1 MTAGVILG
9 EAAVTAGGQLPGH
22 NNSVAQEPGFG
33 TGARHAREEAARAVE
48 AAKGPEAPCGCC
60 SGECAGLAAPSAQQQ
75 ASGAAQQ
82 LSVESSF
89 KSEKAAAC
97 DESIAPALAA
107 AERAELLYLRR
118 RDRAEIA
125 RRSRAHLPL
134 ASAHTLRAHFRYTS
148 VHRLA
153 HLELLIARRVSD
165 LESILRTV
173 RVAVNQPL
181 DSADEH

>member
-60 SGECAGLAAPSAQQQ
+60 SAECAGLAAPSAQQQ

-125 RRSRAHLPL
+125 RRSRGDRARICPWPRLTP
-134 ASAHTLRAHFRYTS
+134 SAHTSVTLPLHFRPS
-148 VHRLA
+148 PR
-153 HLELLIARRVSD
+153 S
-165 LESILRTV
+165 
-173 RVAVNQPL
+173 P
-181 DSADEH
+181 